1 MGEECQDGDAGLPLD
16 CTPTPVPTPMPTPQ
30 PMRTSRKKGTQR
42 RGCSAPAR
50 RCEAQRRGSNGA
62 ARDALPMDADTAAR
76 VTDAHDAERST
87 RCRVCSAPTRR
98 CGWKRLARWRTTP
111 RRPGRRLLLA
121 RRERGHAR
129 DLASFPK
136 TSSTKG
142 PFPSCAPRR
151 RALCG
156 VAGSGP
162 SRTRRSST
170 NSAGASFAARGAA
183 PPHDRSVAFFYAG
196 HLDTA
201 WHALPQKLYT
211 RPDSAYAYR
220 R

>member
-1 MGEECQDGDAGLPLD
+1 MPRLLRADATLLPEASRALAD
-16 CTPTPVPTPMPTPQ
+16 NAPVAGPV
-30 PMRTSRKKGTQR
+30 S
-42 RGCSAPAR
+42 
-50 RCEAQRRGSNGA
+50 
-62 ARDALPMDADTAAR
+62 
-76 VTDAHDAERST
+76 
-87 RCRVCSAPTRR
+87 
-98 CGWKRLARWRTTP
+98 
-111 RRPGRRLLLA
+111 LLA
-121 RRERGHAR
+121 RRERGRAR
-129 DLASFPK
+129 DLGSFPK

-162 SRTRRSST
+162 SRTRRSPT

-183 PPHDRSVAFFYAG
+183 PPHDHSVAYFYTG

-220 R
+220 RGRLSVGVAGAPRPVTIFNCYLFVNPYPGASVQAGYFLGDTGLFRGRSP

>member
-1 MGEECQDGDAGLPLD
+1 MGYAAEGKVVCGVAESCAGMGCSYRNHYQWMGEECQDGDAGLPLD

-98 CGWKRLARWRTTP
+98 CGRKRLARWRTTLGGRAGGFAGAP
-111 RRPGRRLLLA
+111 GKRTRAGFGEFPEDVVHERPFSVVCA
-121 RRERGHAR
+121 A
-129 DLASFPK
+129 
-136 TSSTKG
+136 
-142 PFPSCAPRR
+142 APR
-151 RALCG
+151 
-156 VAGSGP
+156 VVW
-162 SRTRRSST
+162 RSWQW
-170 NSAGASFAARGAA
+170 
-183 PPHDRSVAFFYAG
+183 P
-196 HLDTA
+196 L
-201 WHALPQKLYT
+201 
-211 RPDSAYAYR
+211 
-220 R
+220 